1 MLLWVCRPPC
11 DADYFLDIWLGLI
24 ANASLYIY
32 IWCYSFGRG
41 FGLLSTSTSCVYKYM
56 NMELI
61 VSRGAFALHQ
71 FGSTHTHTEQ
81 CSARRVDMRCA
92 LFAYRSPVFLR
103 YGMDSLATTTTTT
116 EPQHSARYGRS
127 MRRHDEQNARQKV
140 RGQCVRQTIYYIWY
154 VCIEDGNMRMHDYL
168 QSEANRERII
178 AATRDLRMK
187 SA

>member
-71 FGSTHTHTEQ
+71 FGSTHTHTQSSVVREESIWDARYSHIVRLSFFATVWIPLRRRRRRQSHNTVHVMVGQ
-81 CSARRVDMRCA
+81 CDVTTSRMRARR
-92 LFAYRSPVFLR
+92 FA
-103 YGMDSLATTTTTT
+103 G
-116 EPQHSARYGRS
+116 SAWDRLY
-127 MRRHDEQNARQKV
+127 
-140 RGQCVRQTIYYIWY
+140 TIYDMC
-154 VCIEDGNMRMHDYL
+154 V
-168 QSEANRERII
+168 
-178 AATRDLRMK
+178 
-187 SA
+187 